1 MPSDFQT
8 FFLLVFEDPK
18 IVYITMTL
26 YFVYFCTLS
35 KYDNRMKSNSLTRCT
50 RCCNASSDRESK
62 YSKYPFVSFS
72 D

>member
-8 FFLLVFEDPK
+8 FFLLVFDDPK

-50 RCCNASSDRESK
+50 VLRRIGWSWK
-62 YSKYPFVSFS
+62 
-72 D
+72 